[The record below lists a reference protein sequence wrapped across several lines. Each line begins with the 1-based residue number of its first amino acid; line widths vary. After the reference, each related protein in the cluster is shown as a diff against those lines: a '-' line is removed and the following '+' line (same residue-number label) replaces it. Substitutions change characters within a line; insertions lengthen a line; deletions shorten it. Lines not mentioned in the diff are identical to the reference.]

1 MELSLKELFNLV
13 LIKWWIIFICAL
25 VFGTGGLIYAQNFLE
40 SEYEANTTLYV
51 GKNADEEGVNST
63 ALNIGTSVVPDYRE
77 IAKSRLVAS
86 TVINELSI
94 THLSVENL
102 IKKIKVI
109 QRTDTR
115 VIEISV
121 TDTSPEMAMK
131 ITNKTADVLKRKIVD
146 IMQVKNV
153 QVIDVAVIPTKP
165 ISLSSKAILVIMV
178 MAGIIFGGIIILLIE
193 LLDNTI
199 RTPEDVKKHL
209 NLPVIGTIPAFKV
222 DMKGA

>member
-1 MELSLKELFNLV
+1 MELNLKELFHLAFV
-13 LIKWWIIFICAL
+13 KWWIILICAL
-25 VFGTGGLIYAQNFLE
+25 VFGIGALIYTQNFLE
-40 SEYEANTTLYV
+40 YDYEANTTLYV

-86 TVINELSI
+86 MVINELGI
-94 THLSVENL
+94 THLSVEDL
-102 IKKIKVI
+102 IKKINVI
-109 QRTDTR
+109 QRADTR

-153 QVIDVAVIPTKP
+153 QVIDLAVIPTEP
-165 ISLSSKAILVIMV
+165 VSLSSKAILAIMIFL
-178 MAGIIFGGIIILLIE
+178 GIFFGGIIILLIE
-193 LLDNTI
+193 FFNNTI

-209 NLPVIGTIPAFKV
+209 GLPVIGAIPAFKA
-222 DMKGA
+222 DRKGA

>member
-1 MELSLKELFNLV
+1 MELNLKEILYLAFV
-13 LIKWWIIFICAL
+13 KWWIILICAL
-25 VFGTGGLIYAQNFLE
+25 IFGLGALVYTQNFME
-40 SEYEANTTLYV
+40 KDYEANTTLYV

-86 TVINELSI
+86 TVINELGI

-102 IKKIKVI
+102 IKKINVI
-109 QRTDTR
+109 QRADTR

-131 ITNKTADVLKRKIVD
+131 ITNKTADVLKRKIID

-153 QVIDVAVIPTKP
+153 QVIDVAVIPTEP
-165 ISLSSKAILVIMV
+165 ISLSSKTILVIMIMV
-178 MAGIIFGGIIILLIE
+178 GIIFGGLVILLIE
-193 LLDNTI
+193 FFNNTI
-199 RTPEDVKKHL
+199 RAPEDVKKHL
-209 NLPVIGTIPAFKV
+209 NLPIIGIIPTFKA
-222 DMKGA
+222 DKKGT